1 MRRAPP
7 NFKVATNGLAVT
19 GHQMGNVIK
28 ISSPVLGQTSK
39 ASVVMPLNHWKMVI
53 F

>member
-1 MRRAPP
+1 MRRPLP
-7 NFKVATNGLAVT
+7 NFKVATKGLAVT
-19 GHQMGNVIK
+19 GHQLGNVIK
-28 ISSPVLGQTSK
+28 ISPSVLRQTSK